1 VSKRP
6 SPEEIA
12 AQLERAKPTSGAEK
26 KPRDSQAPIM
36 FWGDPAVRRQLKMIS
51 AETGKTQQ
59 RLLSEAMNLLFR
71 EYRKPEIA

>member
-12 AQLERAKPTSGAEK
+12 AQLERAKPTSAAEK
-26 KPRDSQAPIM
+26 KSREGQASIM